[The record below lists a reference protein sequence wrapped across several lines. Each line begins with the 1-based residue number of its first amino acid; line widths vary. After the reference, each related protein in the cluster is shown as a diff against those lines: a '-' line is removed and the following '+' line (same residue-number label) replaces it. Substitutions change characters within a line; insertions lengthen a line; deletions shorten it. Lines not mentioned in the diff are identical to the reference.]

1 MPLHGAI
8 VCDLQYLYAI
18 LALYMLDIFTFFNVL
33 LYCAPARLSCPNTH
47 SRWLSLLYLTISDQ
61 CTCTIP
67 SLEYERKRVLF
78 IPPSVGNFSLERKS
92 FCIL

>member
-18 LALYMLDIFTFFNVL
+18 LALYMLEISFLCIIILCPCKIVMSEHAFTLGELTTFN
-33 LYCAPARLSCPNTH
+33 YIRPM
-47 SRWLSLLYLTISDQ
+47 Y
-61 CTCTIP
+61 TIP

>member
-1 MPLHGAI
+1 MSEQA
-8 VCDLQYLYAI
+8 
-18 LALYMLDIFTFFNVL
+18 FTLGELKLTAFN
-33 LYCAPARLSCPNTH
+33 YIRPM
-47 SRWLSLLYLTISDQ
+47 Y
-61 CTCTIP
+61 TIP